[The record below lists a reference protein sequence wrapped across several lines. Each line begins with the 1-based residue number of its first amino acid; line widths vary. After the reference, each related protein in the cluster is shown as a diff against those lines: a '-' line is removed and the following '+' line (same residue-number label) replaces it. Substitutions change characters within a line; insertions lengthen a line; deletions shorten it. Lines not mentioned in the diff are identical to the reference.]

1 MSAPEAA
8 CARAISGKLR
18 YLPVPTMRREWK
30 GRPAITSWSDME
42 ILNSILDP
50 RATRNKSR
58 RTVSQN
64 HTAQEGRIYKM
75 GATAGMCGVHSQA
88 LAAGRNRGRRIWK
101 MRVFDRCFWGDKGM
115 RMGANMRMKAALLVL
130 ALASFGSGGYPQ
142 SKEIEIP

>member
-64 HTAQEGRIYKM
+64 HTAQEGRITKWGQPPGCAVYTHKPWQP
-75 GATAGMCGVHSQA
+75 GEIKGGGFGRCGYLISA
-88 LAAGRNRGRRIWK
+88 FGGIRACGWGRR
-101 MRVFDRCFWGDKGM
+101 C
-115 RMGANMRMKAALLVL
+115 
-130 ALASFGSGGYPQ
+130 
-142 SKEIEIP
+142 E